1 MLLTLD
7 CTDVTRAI
15 EDVESKCI
23 DVVEEVNVGVEG
35 SIDNI
40 LVTAD
45 ILETVFSK
53 DGDRLVLLGL
63 QQLAVVLVKALNS
76 QVLPEFT
83 VIGLVC
89 C

>member
-1 MLLTLD
+1 MTL
-7 CTDVTRAI
+7 AI

-45 ILETVFSK
+45 ILETFFSQY
-53 DGDRLVLLGL
+53 GDRLVLLSNNL
-63 QQLAVVLVKALNS
+63 QL
-76 QVLPEFT
+76 FW
-83 VIGLVC
+83 
-89 C
+89 

>member
-7 CTDVTRAI
+7 CTDVTLVI

-45 ILETVFSK
+45 ILQTFF
-53 DGDRLVLLGL
+53 
-63 QQLAVVLVKALNS
+63 
-76 QVLPEFT
+76 FT
-83 VIGLVC
+83 VWRQIGMA
-89 C
+89 

>member
-7 CTDVTRAI
+7 CTDVTLAI

-45 ILETVFSK
+45 I
-53 DGDRLVLLGL
+53 
-63 QQLAVVLVKALNS
+63 
-76 QVLPEFT
+76 
-83 VIGLVC
+83 
-89 C
+89 

>member
-7 CTDVTRAI
+7 CTDVTLAI

-45 ILETVFSK
+45 ILETFFHSMAT
-53 DGDRLVLLGL
+53 DLYCLVTTCSCSGKST
-63 QQLAVVLVKALNS
+63 QLS
-76 QVLPEFT
+76 
-83 VIGLVC
+83 GSS
-89 C
+89 

>member
-7 CTDVTRAI
+7 TTDVTLAI

-35 SIDNI
+35 SIGNI

-45 ILETVFSK
+45 ILETVFFK
-53 DGDRLVLLGL
+53 VWR
-63 QQLAVVLVKALNS
+63 
-76 QVLPEFT
+76 P
-83 VIGLVC
+83 IGIAW
-89 C
+89 

>member
-7 CTDVTRAI
+7 CTAVTLAI

-45 ILETVFSK
+45 ILQTFF
-53 DGDRLVLLGL
+53 
-63 QQLAVVLVKALNS
+63 
-76 QVLPEFT
+76 FT
-83 VIGLVC
+83 VWRQIGMA
-89 C
+89 

>member
-7 CTDVTRAI
+7 CTDVTLAI

-35 SIDNI
+35 SIGNI

-45 ILETVFSK
+45 ILETVFFSK
-53 DGDRLVLLGL
+53 YNYILVLLGNNL
-63 QQLAVVLVKALNS
+63 HL
-76 QVLPEFT
+76 FW
-83 VIGLVC
+83 
-89 C
+89 

>member
-1 MLLTLD
+1 MQPMLLTLD

-23 DVVEEVNVGVEG
+23 DVEVNVGVEG
-35 SIDNI
+35 SIGNI
-40 LVTAD
+40 LVTSLKQFFQSMATD
-45 ILETVFSK
+45 WYC
-53 DGDRLVLLGL
+53 LVTTCTCSGKST
-63 QQLAVVLVKALNS
+63 QLS
-76 QVLPEFT
+76 EFT